1 MKKIIIGTSKLG
13 SSLPFAYTNKK
24 YKQFL
29 DYAVKN
35 AFYIFDSSK
44 SYRHG
49 NAISLLKST
58 INHNKNIKYSV
69 KIGYKH
75 SFLSKLLKRVFNKS
89 NRIIFNDYN
98 LCKMIDEEF
107 DFNTSNINY
116 CYLHSPNRME
126 LKSIDLR
133 KISYFLNGKFKN
145 VKIAISTDS
154 LFPIIDLLDKNCIH
168 HIQIPYIEY
177 QNNKDK
183 YRKIVK
189 EYNIKIILN
198 RVLSH
203 YSKKNQL
210 DYFYNKRLNLLINDK
225 YIYKIIIG
233 VSSIQHL
240 NSLIQ
245 FFKKNVY

>member
-1 MKKIIIGTSKLG
+1 
-13 SSLPFAYTNKK
+13 
-24 YKQFL
+24 
-29 DYAVKN
+29 
-35 AFYIFDSSK
+35 
-44 SYRHG
+44 
-49 NAISLLKST
+49 
-58 INHNKNIKYSV
+58 
-69 KIGYKH
+69 
-75 SFLSKLLKRVFNKS
+75 
-89 NRIIFNDYN
+89 
-98 LCKMIDEEF
+98 
-107 DFNTSNINY
+107 
-116 CYLHSPNRME
+116 ME

-133 KISYFLNGKFKN
+133 KISYFINEKFKN

-154 LFPIIDLLDKNCIH
+154 LFPIIDLPDKNCIH
-168 HIQIPYIEY
+168 HIQIPYTEY

-233 VSSIQHL
+233 VSSIQNL

-245 FFKKNVY
+245 FFLDIVS